1 MEKITMLLHG
11 RILVAATKIVQS
23 SAPHLGGAHSK
34 NNSVLRRNSG
44 HKALILISWSFLTN
58 TQSSHIT
65 PFLNSVPTL
74 INKQFVC
81 ILKTYF
87 L

>member
-1 MEKITMLLHG
+1 MKKKNMLLHG
-11 RILVAATKIVQS
+11 RILVATTKIVQS
-23 SAPHLGGAHSK
+23 FAPHLGGAHSK
-34 NNSVLRRNSG
+34 NNSVLRGNSC
-44 HKALILISWSFLTN
+44 HKVLILISWSFLTSA
-58 TQSSHIT
+58 QSSHMT

-74 INKQFVC
+74 IHKQFAF